1 MILYTI
7 MREIYH
13 FILHLRLHYQLFLLS
28 GGFLL
33 GGLMAGTMDTYQFW
47 MQFLNVHVL
56 LFGGATAF
64 NSYWD
69 KDDGPIGGL
78 KNPPKMTPWMH
89 AASLIFMFA
98 GWGWSLRV
106 GWDYFAVYG
115 VSLILFWFYST
126 PHARWKGD
134 PHLSLVAIA
143 LSTGFNSVLLGAIAA
158 GGAINSVLL
167 LSALGASLVL
177 LSLYPVSQLFQIKAD
192 IARGDHTFAGKYGT
206 KGVTRFYVISYF
218 GGLIMLSVSLSA
230 QFFYP
235 GLALFILG
243 TISGVIIY
251 RIIVSLKGTEN
262 DYRKVMNV
270 KLLASLS
277 FVIFL
282 LVSNAIYYDWITI
295 QFLKPFYQ

>member
-1 MILYTI
+1 

-33 GGLMAGTMDTYQFW
+33 GGLMAGVMDTIQFSL
-47 MQFLNVHVL
+47 QFVNVHVL

-64 NSYWD
+64 NSFWD
-69 KDDGPIGGL
+69 RDEGPIGGL

-89 AASLIFMFA
+89 KVSLIIMFA
-98 GWGWSLRV
+98 GWIWSIQV

-115 VSLILFWFYST
+115 VSLILFWLYST

-134 PHLSLVAIA
+134 SHLSLVAIA

-158 GGAINSVLL
+158 GGSVNSVLL
-167 LSALGASLVL
+167 LSALGASLIL

-206 KGVTRFYVISYF
+206 AGVTTLYVISYF
-218 GGLIMLSVSLSA
+218 GGLIMLSVSLA
-230 QFFYP
+230 IHFFYP
-235 GLALFILG
+235 AVALFILG

-262 DYRKVMNV
+262 DYRKVMNL

-277 FVIFL
+277 FVVFL
-282 LVSNAIYYDWITI
+282 LFSNAIYYDWITI
-295 QFLKPFYQ
+295 QFIKPFYQ